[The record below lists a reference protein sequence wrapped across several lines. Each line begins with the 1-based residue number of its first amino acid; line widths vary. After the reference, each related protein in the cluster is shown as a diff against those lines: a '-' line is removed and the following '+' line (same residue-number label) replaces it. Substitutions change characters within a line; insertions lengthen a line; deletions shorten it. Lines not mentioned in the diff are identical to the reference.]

1 MSQKRK
7 LNRGLEALLG
17 SGLLADS
24 QGQADTA
31 ASEGAIQTGAPNE
44 IPVEKLQRGT
54 YQPRREFDAEALQTL
69 ADSIKA
75 QGILQPIVARPGSHG
90 HFEILSGERRW
101 RAAQMAGLDR
111 VPVVVKAVTDEAAIA
126 IGLIENIQ
134 REDLNPVEEGLGL
147 KRLQD
152 EFGFSQEQVAT
163 AVGRSRSAVAN
174 LLRLLNLESDVL
186 LMLERGEIDTGH
198 AKVLLALTGE
208 ISSRSPAG
216 HKRGLSVRQTEA
228 LVRGGGKENAIPAKD
243 PNVSRLEE
251 DLSARLGAKV
261 RIQHQQNGRGRLEV
275 QYTTL
280 DELDGILKGSSKTH
294 VLKGLGLSTT
304 LPPHERGQGLP
315 WPDLTLPY
323 PSLLQERTC

>member
-1 MSQKRK
+1 MAQKRK

-24 QGQADTA
+24 QEQADTP

-44 IPVEKLQRGT
+44 LPIEKLQRGA

-75 QGILQPIVARPGSHG
+75 QGILQPIVARPGSNG

-198 AKVLLALTGE
+198 AKVLLALTGGDQVRAAQQV
-208 ISSRSPAG
+208 I
-216 HKRGLSVRQTEA
+216 KRGLSVRQTEA
-228 LVRGGGKENAIPAKD
+228 LVRGWGVKKNTIPAKAISV
-243 PNVSRLEE
+243 PIPKPAIINP
-251 DLSARLGAKV
+251 
-261 RIQHQQNGRGRLEV
+261 I
-275 QYTTL
+275 
-280 DELDGILKGSSKTH
+280 
-294 VLKGLGLSTT
+294 
-304 LPPHERGQGLP
+304 
-315 WPDLTLPY
+315 
-323 PSLLQERTC
+323 

>member
-1 MSQKRK
+1 MAQKRK

-24 QGQADTA
+24 QGQADIA
-31 ASEGAIQTGAPNE
+31 ASGGGIQTGAPNE
-44 IPVEKLQRGT
+44 LPVEKLQRGA
-54 YQPRREFDAEALQTL
+54 YQPRREFEAEALQTL

-75 QGILQPIVARPGSHG
+75 QGILQPIVARPSSNG

-111 VPVVVKAVTDEAAIA
+111 VPVVIKAVTDEAAIA

-152 EFGFSQEQVAT
+152 EFGFSQEQVAS

-174 LLRLLNLESDVL
+174 LLRLLNLEDDVL
-186 LMLERGEIDTGH
+186 SMLERGEIDTGH
-198 AKVLLALTGE
+198 AKVLLALTGGDQV
-208 ISSRSPAG
+208 RAARQVM
-216 HKRGLSVRQTEA
+216 KRGLSVRQTEA
-228 LVRGGGKENAIPAKD
+228 LIRGWGVKEKTIPAKD

-251 DLSARLGAKV
+251 DLSTRLGAKV

-275 QYTTL
+275 RYTTL
-280 DELDGILKGSSKTH
+280 EELDGILK
-294 VLKGLGLSTT
+294 
-304 LPPHERGQGLP
+304 RIQ
-315 WPDLTLPY
+315 
-323 PSLLQERTC
+323 

>member
-1 MSQKRK
+1 MAQKRK

-24 QGQADTA
+24 PGQADTA
-31 ASEGAIQTGAPNE
+31 APEVGIQTGAPNE
-44 IPVEKLQRGT
+44 LPVEKLERGA
-54 YQPRREFDAEALQTL
+54 YQPRREFEAEALQTL

-75 QGILQPIVARPGSHG
+75 QGVLQPIVARPSSNG

-111 VPVVVKAVTDEAAIA
+111 VPVVIKPVTDEAAIA

-152 EFGFSQEQVAT
+152 EFGFSQEQVAS

-186 LMLERGEIDTGH
+186 LMLERREIDTGH
-198 AKVLLALTGE
+198 AKVLLGLTGGDQL
-208 ISSRSPAG
+208 RAARQVV
-216 HKRGLSVRQTEA
+216 KRGLSVRQTEA
-228 LVRGGGKENAIPAKD
+228 VVRGWGVKKEAIRPKD

-251 DLSARLGAKV
+251 DLSKRLGAKV

-280 DELDGILKGSSKTH
+280 DELDGILKRIH
-294 VLKGLGLSTT
+294 
-304 LPPHERGQGLP
+304 
-315 WPDLTLPY
+315 
-323 PSLLQERTC
+323 

>member
-1 MSQKRK
+1 MAQKRK

-24 QGQADTA
+24 QEQADTP
-31 ASEGAIQTGAPNE
+31 ASEGAIQTGAPNDLP
-44 IPVEKLQRGT
+44 IEKLQRGA

-186 LMLERGEIDTGH
+186 LMLERGEIDAGH
-198 AKVLLALTGE
+198 AKVLLAL
-208 ISSRSPAG
+208 AG
-216 HKRGLSVRQTEA
+216 GDQVRAARQVMKRGLSVRQTEA
-228 LVRGGGKENAIPAKD
+228 LVRGWGARAETTPVKD
-243 PNVSRLEE
+243 PNVSRLEQ

-280 DELDGILKGSSKTH
+280 DELDGILH
-294 VLKGLGLSTT
+294 
-304 LPPHERGQGLP
+304 RIQ
-315 WPDLTLPY
+315 
-323 PSLLQERTC
+323 

>member
-1 MSQKRK
+1 MGQKRK

-17 SGLLADS
+17 SGLLADA

-31 ASEGAIQTGAPNE
+31 AFEGGVQTGTPNE
-44 IPVEKLQRGT
+44 LPVEKLQRGA
-54 YQPRREFDAEALQTL
+54 YQPRREFEAAALQTL

-75 QGILQPIVARPGSHG
+75 QGILQPIVARPSSNG

-111 VPVVVKAVTDEAAIA
+111 VPVVIKTVTDEAAIA

-152 EFGFSQEQVAT
+152 EFGFSQEQVAL

-174 LLRLLNLESDVL
+174 LLRWLNLERDVL
-186 LMLERGEIDTGH
+186 SMLERGEIDTGH
-198 AKVLLALTGE
+198 AKVLLALTGGDQVRAAQQV
-208 ISSRSPAG
+208 I
-216 HKRGLSVRQTEA
+216 KRGLSVRQTEA
-228 LVRGGGKENAIPAKD
+228 LVRGWGATENTIPAKD

-280 DELDGILKGSSKTH
+280 DELDGILK
-294 VLKGLGLSTT
+294 
-304 LPPHERGQGLP
+304 RIQ
-315 WPDLTLPY
+315 
-323 PSLLQERTC
+323 

>member
-1 MSQKRK
+1 MAQKRK

-24 QGQADTA
+24 QGQADTVASA
-31 ASEGAIQTGAPNE
+31 AGVQTGTPNE
-44 IPVEKLQRGT
+44 LPVEKLQRGV
-54 YQPRREFDAEALQTL
+54 YQPRREFEAAALQTL

-75 QGILQPIVARPGSHG
+75 QGILQPIVARPSSNG

-111 VPVVVKAVTDEAAIA
+111 VPVVIKAVTDEAAIA

-152 EFGFSQEQVAT
+152 EFGFSQEQVAL

-174 LLRLLNLESDVL
+174 LLRLLNLERDVL
-186 LMLERGEIDTGH
+186 SMLERGEIDTGH
-198 AKVLLALTGE
+198 AKVLLALTGGDQVRAAQQV
-208 ISSRSPAG
+208 I
-216 HKRGLSVRQTEA
+216 KRGLSVRQTEA
-228 LVRGGGKENAIPAKD
+228 LVRGWGVKENTIPAKD

-261 RIQHQQNGRGRLEV
+261 RIQHQLNGRGRLEV

-280 DELDGILKGSSKTH
+280 DELDGILK
-294 VLKGLGLSTT
+294 
-304 LPPHERGQGLP
+304 RIQ
-315 WPDLTLPY
+315 
-323 PSLLQERTC
+323 